1 MLILL
6 GPDVCRQI
14 MLTQDEA
21 VLNLLESWSA
31 RSDEIMLS
39 AVTYAE
45 LVAGALNTTEK
56 AKHMNLV
63 KSFCERLDAIVP
75 WDENA
80 VDKYTEIQMQAIA
93 EGTITNMNNAMLA
106 AHAICLDASLLCSNG
121 KSFEDIGGLKLLV
134 LDESGQLEGSNKY
147 SV

>member
-6 GPDVCRQI
+6 SPEICRQI
-14 MLTQDEA
+14 ILTQDEG

-31 RSDEIMLS
+31 RGDEIMLS

-45 LVAGALNTTEK
+45 LVAGALNTTDK

-63 KSFCERLDAIVP
+63 KSFCERLDAIAP
-75 WDENA
+75 WDEDA

-93 EGTITNMNNAMLA
+93 EGAVTNMNNAMLA
-106 AHAICLDASLLCSNG
+106 AHAICLDASLLCLNR
-121 KSFEDIGGLKLLV
+121 KSFEGIVGIKLLV
-134 LDESGQLEGSNKY
+134 LDESGELKGSVN
-147 SV
+147 

>member
-6 GPDVCRQI
+6 SPEVCRQI
-14 MLTQDEA
+14 ILTQDEA

-31 RSDEIMLS
+31 RGDEIMLS

-45 LVAGALNTTEK
+45 LVAGALNTADKT
-56 AKHMNLV
+56 KHMSLV

-75 WDENA
+75 WDEDA

-93 EGTITNMNNAMLA
+93 EGTITIMNSAMLA
-106 AHAICLDASLLCSNG
+106 AHAMCLDASLLCLNP
-121 KSFEDIGGLKLLV
+121 KSFDDIEGLKLLV
-134 LDESGQLEGSNKY
+134 LDDSGELVGGDN
-147 SV
+147 